1 MELKENELRIGNLF
15 DHMDDGILLIEEIKK
30 DSDGFKGYYAVFRNG
45 SIKCHVSYL
54 QPIPLTEVFLLE
66 NGFKEKRYEYTIPIS
81 DCGLVTL
88 TLIPHDE
95 FPADCS
101 VCVSQKDGHNEDEI
115 ENVFLSEIKY
125 VHQLQNL
132 FYALTNNE
140 LKLIK

>member
-1 MELKENELRIGNLF
+1 MELKVNELRIGNLVNALF
-15 DHMDDGILLIEEIKK
+15 YGDEPIRIESICSLNNEIFNSITGEIPLI
-30 DSDGFKGYYAVFRNG
+30 
-45 SIKCHVSYL
+45 SIK
-54 QPIPLTEVFLLE
+54 PIPLTEVFLLE

-95 FPADCS
+95 FPTDCS
-101 VCVSQKDGHNEDEI
+101 VCVSQEDGHNEDEI
-115 ENVFLSEIKY
+115 EKVFLSEIKY

-132 FYALTNNE
+132 FYALTNTE

>member
-1 MELKENELRIGNLF
+1 MKLKVNELRIGNLVQRTNKHTKEKF
-15 DHMDDGILLIEEIKK
+15 IYELTASCILDI
-30 DSDGFKGYYAVFRNG
+30 YANG
-45 SIKCHVSYL
+45 ERSSFIYK
-54 QPIPLTEVFLLE
+54 PIPITEVFLLE

-115 ENVFLSEIKY
+115 EKVFLSEIKY

-132 FYALTNNE
+132 FYALTNKE
-140 LKLIK
+140 QQWKK